1 MGKVAHLS
9 HLWGCCCLTFW
20 MKLDKGDMKCEK
32 FCLTMCD
39 LHPMFQA
46 QYIFLHQSTLE
57 LLNNKGNSQSIWFVS
72 YSALE
77 KMDSLDAMEGNRH
90 DGHTSALGTTP
101 CSHHPTHTFAFQG
114 TSSWNGRKPLCNGW
128 PRENFNTFID
138 WSADL
143 DSSSMQRRWW
153 ETGSDERTLKGA
165 VHQPAEASLLRFN
178 LTPHHFPLL

>member
-1 MGKVAHLS
+1 
-9 HLWGCCCLTFW
+9 
-20 MKLDKGDMKCEK
+20 
-32 FCLTMCD
+32 MCD

-90 DGHTSALGTTP
+90 NSHTSALGTTP

-114 TSSWNGRKPLCNGW
+114 TSSWNGRKPLCNG
-128 PRENFNTFID
+128 
-138 WSADL
+138 
-143 DSSSMQRRWW
+143 
-153 ETGSDERTLKGA
+153 
-165 VHQPAEASLLRFN
+165 
-178 LTPHHFPLL
+178 